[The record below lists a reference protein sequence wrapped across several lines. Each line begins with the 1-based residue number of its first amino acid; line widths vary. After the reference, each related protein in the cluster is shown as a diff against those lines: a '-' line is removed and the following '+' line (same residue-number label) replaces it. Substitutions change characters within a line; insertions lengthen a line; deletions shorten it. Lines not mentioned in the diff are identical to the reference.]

1 MFIFF
6 DHFFRLSGKKDTNFP
21 VFGKMTKNRVISFIS
36 FTVKLDEINWFNY
49 NIQLIYFI
57 DDPKISVNL
66 LINKEKCQF
75 LLINFK

>member
-1 MFIFF
+1 
-6 DHFFRLSGKKDTNFP
+6 
-21 VFGKMTKNRVISFIS
+21 MTKNRVISFIS

-75 LLINFK
+75 LLINFKLISNNPNPTAK